1 MLWRGVVLASQVS
14 SSTVFIFFSLTDAEK
29 YNKMS
34 DVFLRKA
41 FLAPATLLAGSLI
54 YMIWRVIRPSKIPAL
69 PVVGTKA
76 GDWFP
81 LLQARWRN
89 SKNYRDVADEINTLY
104 KDQPCLVPIGGS
116 ETIVLLPASET
127 QHIVSQPDAVLNMP
141 QPMIQGLQF
150 KYTFVDQ
157 IIIEEPI
164 HLKVIASN
172 LTRQTPLLI
181 KDVLDE
187 TEWAFEEYWG
197 KDTTSFKD
205 IVVFETMRRII
216 GSVTNRAFVGLPV
229 CRNPGLVDAGMSY
242 TRALPEEAKY
252 LRMYPELIKPLVA
265 PFYTKRTKAHTNDF
279 YSILMPE
286 IQKRL
291 KEYDI
296 YQSNPEKGF
305 EPDYND
311 FLQWSIAQA
320 KAHHDPRMAKPS
332 TLAGRILMVNFA
344 AIHTT
349 SFTVTHAIFD
359 LISSKQEYVD
369 ELRAEIS
376 NVLAEHG
383 GEWDKKALSEMER
396 LDSIMRESLRLH
408 MVSTFGVPR
417 LVIGKE
423 GFTTRSGVHIPKG
436 NIVAVPGKNIATD
449 ESFYPDADAYK
460 PFRFAEKRKD
470 EEVEYVKRARQAA
483 SITSAEYLAF
493 GHGKHACPG
502 RFFAAS
508 EMKLIL
514 GYMVMNYDIE
524 ILDKRPPDI
533 FAGVARLP
541 PMAAKIR
548 VRRRMNTA

>member
-1 MLWRGVVLASQVS
+1 
-14 SSTVFIFFSLTDAEK
+14 
-29 YNKMS
+29 MS
-34 DVFLRKA
+34 EILLRPA
-41 FLAPATLLAGSLI
+41 FLASVALLASSLV
-54 YMIWRVIRPSKIPAL
+54 YMVWQVIRPSKIPTL

-81 LLQARWRN
+81 ILQARWRN

-116 ETIVLLPASET
+116 EAVVLLPASET

-164 HLKVIASN
+164 HLKIIASN
-172 LTRQTPLLI
+172 LTHQISPLI
-181 KDVLDE
+181 NDILDE
-187 TEWAFEEYWG
+187 TEWAFKEFWG
-197 KDTTSFKD
+197 DDTTRFTD

-216 GSVTNRAFVGLPV
+216 GSVTNRAFVGLPT

-252 LRMYPELIKPLVA
+252 LRMYPGFMKPLVA
-265 PFYTKRTKAHTNDF
+265 PFYTKRTKAHTKDF
-279 YSILMPE
+279 YNILNPE

-296 YQSNPEKGF
+296 YHSNPDKGL
-305 EPDYND
+305 EPDHND

-320 KAHHDPRMAKPS
+320 KAHPDSRMSKPS

-369 ELRAEIS
+369 ELREEIS
-376 NVLAEHG
+376 SVLADHG
-383 GEWDKKALSEMER
+383 GEWNKKALVEMEK
-396 LDSIMRESLRLH
+396 LDSIVRESLRLH

-417 LVIGKE
+417 LVIGKD
-423 GFTTRSGVHIPKG
+423 GFKTLSGVHIPKG

-449 ESFYPDADAYK
+449 ESFYPDADTYK

-470 EEVEYVKRARQAA
+470 EEVEYAKRARQAA
-483 SITSAEYLAF
+483 PTTSAEYLAF

-514 GYMVMNYDIE
+514 GHMVMNYDIE

-548 VRRRMNTA
+548 VRRRKNAV